1 MYVFNSSEI
10 CHFCGI
16 CNFPDFPLISLFE
29 KFVYINNPDIHKIMK
44 VKFKGV
50 SRSTIDNDLRQKKG
64 KENENTILD
73 TIEGPLQTQVK
84 KSKEYTKNG
93 KIIKILASIDA
104 IDQNNE
110 HYEVKYRLKSL
121 SKGIRYYE
129 KPQLL
134 MYCDIFDIP
143 KITLIEYKQSN
154 QVRKHTQER
163 EDVDHIIDSL
173 FEFIERYESY
183 INDINNINNYK
194 KIKSKSDR
202 ERIIKSLLMG
212 DPHNYDDD
220 LLSELTG
227 RPEID

>member
-10 CHFCGI
+10 CHFTGI

-29 KFVYINNPDIHKIMK
+29 KFVYINNPEIHKVMK
-44 VKFKGV
+44 KKYKGM

-64 KENENTILD
+64 KENENIILNTID
-73 TIEGPLQTQVK
+73 GPLQTQVK
-84 KSKEYTKNG
+84 KSKEYTKDG
-93 KIIKILASIDA
+93 KTIKILASIDA
-104 IDQNNE
+104 IDQHNE

-143 KITLIEYKQSN
+143 YITLLEYKGIN
-154 QVRKHTQER
+154 QTRKHIQRR
-163 EDVDHIIDSL
+163 ENVDHIIDSL
-173 FEFIERYESY
+173 FEFVERYESY
-183 INDINNINNYK
+183 INNTSEVLQYK

-202 ERIIKSLLMG
+202 ERLIKSILKG
-212 DPHNYDDD
+212 DPSALDDD
-220 LLSELTG
+220 FLALALG
-227 RPEID
+227 